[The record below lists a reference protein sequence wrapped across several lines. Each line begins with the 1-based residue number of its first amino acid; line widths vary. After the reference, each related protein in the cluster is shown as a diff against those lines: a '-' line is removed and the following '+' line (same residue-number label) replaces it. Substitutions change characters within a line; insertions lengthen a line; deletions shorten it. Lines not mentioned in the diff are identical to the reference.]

1 MSEAP
6 VDWDSLT
13 FSMTE
18 TDFMYISKT
27 AMDEPWQP
35 GEILPYGN
43 ISISPAAGVLLR
55 AGAFRGNESIQN
67 RSRKSCF
74 IPS

>member
-18 TDFMYISKT
+18 TDFMYIAKT

-43 ISISPAAGVLLR
+43 ISI
-55 AGAFRGNESIQN
+55 
-67 RSRKSCF
+67 
-74 IPS
+74 

>member
-18 TDFMYISKT
+18 TDNMYIAKT
-27 AMDEPWQP
+27 TIDAPWEP
-35 GEILPYGN
+35 GEMHPYGN
-43 ISISPAAGVLLR
+43 ISISPAAGAVSYTHLTLPTK
-55 AGAFRGNESIQN
+55 A
-67 RSRKSCF
+67 
-74 IPS
+74 

>member
-18 TDFMYISKT
+18 TDFMYIAKT

-35 GEILPYGN
+35 GEILPMATYRFH
-43 ISISPAAGVLLR
+43 PQR
-55 AGAFRGNESIQN
+55 EF
-67 RSRKSCF
+67 
-74 IPS
+74 